1 MVQVQFYLFD
11 LANSLALE
19 GIEVLLD
26 GVPKITDAYGTA
38 TFENI
43 TQGSHGY
50 EVRISD
56 YTLDHARD
64 PFTRPLALSGTFTIE
79 WVPDPSQPYP
89 EEFPWINEFYFTPGA
104 APPPPATGSLLP
116 FIAVAALLLLPKKKG

>member
-19 GIEVLLD
+19 GLEVLVD

-43 TQGSHGY
+43 TQGSHSY
-50 EVRISD
+50 DVRISD
-56 YTLDHARD
+56 YYLDNARD
-64 PFTRPLALSGTFTIE
+64 PFERPLALSGTFIIE

-89 EEFPWINEFYFTPGA
+89 EEFPWINEFYFMPGA
-104 APPPPATGSLLP
+104 VPPPPPSTISLIP
-116 FIAVAALLLLPKKKG
+116 VIAIAGLLLLPKSK

>member
-19 GIEVLLD
+19 GLEVLLD
-26 GVPKITDAYGTA
+26 GVPKITNEYGTA
-38 TFENI
+38 IFENI
-43 TQGSHGY
+43 AQGSHSY

-56 YTLDHARD
+56 YYLDHGRD
-64 PFTRPLALSGTFTIE
+64 AFNRPLALSGTFTIE

-89 EEFPWINEFYFTPGA
+89 EVFPWINEFYLMPGA
-104 APPPPATGSLLP
+104 APPSPPVGSLLP
-116 FIAVAALLLLPKKKG
+116 FIAVAVLLFLPKK